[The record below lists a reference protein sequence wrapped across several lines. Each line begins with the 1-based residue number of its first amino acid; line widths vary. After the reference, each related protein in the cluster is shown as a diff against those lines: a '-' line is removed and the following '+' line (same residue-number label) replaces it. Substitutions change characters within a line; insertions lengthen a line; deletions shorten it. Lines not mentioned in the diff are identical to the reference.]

1 MENHILGVRNLT
13 ITETERLFDLA
24 RSLKYDR
31 TTRQSAPLKG
41 LSVALLFQH
50 PSLRTK
56 ASFDVAIHELGAHP
70 VYFGNEEVRMGTRE
84 TPEDVAR
91 VLSRYV
97 AAIVAR
103 LRSHKDLERLAAAST
118 VPVINALTDL
128 EHPCQALADL
138 LTIQEVFGGL
148 QGNHLAFIGDADNNV
163 ATSLLLLAPKLG
175 VRFTLIAPHGYQP
188 RAAVLQQAIT
198 DGNAPVA
205 VVDRPDQ
212 ADLASINIL
221 YTDVW
226 ISMGQEEEQHR
237 RKEDLRNYQV
247 NNVLLDRCRSDCI
260 VLHCLP
266 AKRGQEITADVL
278 DGPHSR
284 VFDQAEN
291 RLHIQKALLQMVLAK
306 E

>member
-1 MENHILGVRNLT
+1 MKGHILGVRNLT
-13 ITETERLFDLA
+13 TTETEQLFDLA
-24 RSLKYDR
+24 RSLKHDR
-31 TTRQSAPLKG
+31 HTRQPAPLRG
-41 LSVALLFQH
+41 LSIGLLFQY

-56 ASFDVAIHELGAHP
+56 ASFDIAIHELGAHP
-70 VYFGNEEVRMGTRE
+70 VYFNNEEVRMGTRE

-103 LRSHKDLERLAAAST
+103 LRSHKELERFAAAST
-118 VPVINALTDL
+118 VPVINALTDF

-138 LTIQEVFGGL
+138 LTIKEVFGSL
-148 QGNHLAFIGDADNNV
+148 KGNHLAFVGDADNNV
-163 ATSLLLLAPKLG
+163 ATSLLLIAPKLG

-188 RAAVLQQAIT
+188 RAAVLQQAIA
-198 DGNAPVA
+198 DGNALVT
-205 VVDRPDQ
+205 VVDTPDQ
-212 ADLASINIL
+212 ADLASVNIL

-226 ISMGQEEEQHR
+226 VSMGQEEEQHR
-237 RKEDLRNYQV
+237 RKEDLRDYQI
-247 NNVLLDRCRSDCI
+247 NHALLCRCRSDCI

-266 AKRGQEITADVL
+266 AKRGQEITSDVL
-278 DGPHSR
+278 EGPHSR